1 MSTKCSQLFLP
12 QLVNRSSLNP
22 SCFKEKQRPEWDF
35 PGAKV
40 AGIPKSPIRV
50 SVKNPKKPPPSPCR
64 TTRTLR
70 ERDAFPHKSGSVFLS
85 AAVSPTCRSQG
96 SPRRKPAVSFKG
108 FASPFGARS
117 VLFGTT
123 RHNEFTRIKILLKK
137 ANALVREHPRL
148 PCVKGAGS
156 RVTRKCE
163 TDEGLASPYGRGA
176 PQGRRGR
183 IYPLS
188 HFVTAPPEWEPRGT
202 RGTDCHTSDIGH
214 WFAMTWFF
222 RSTLR
227 RKNRVPKNRDAAE
240 ICAIQAISP

>member
-1 MSTKCSQLFLP
+1 MRRCGSTQ
-12 QLVNRSSLNP
+12 
-22 SCFKEKQRPEWDF
+22 
-35 PGAKV
+35 
-40 AGIPKSPIRV
+40 
-50 SVKNPKKPPPSPCR
+50 
-64 TTRTLR
+64 
-70 ERDAFPHKSGSVFLS
+70 
-85 AAVSPTCRSQG
+85 
-96 SPRRKPAVSFKG
+96 
-108 FASPFGARS
+108 
-117 VLFGTT
+117 
-123 RHNEFTRIKILLKK
+123 
-137 ANALVREHPRL
+137 RL

-156 RVTRKCE
+156 CVTRKCE

-227 RKNRVPKNRDAAE
+227 RKNRVPINRDAAE